1 MVLPAIRRD
10 GGYVMGEE
18 KVATGEM
25 SMDDMIAKVTLILE
39 TKMQDLARERTSV
52 AGELTFVTP
61 N

>member
-1 MVLPAIRRD
+1 MVIPAIRKN

-18 KVATGEM
+18 KVVTAEM

-39 TKMQDLARERTSV
+39 TKIQRLALERTSV
-52 AGELTFVTP
+52 AGELTFVSP